1 MGNNKEEIFINEALS
16 ILKNIFKEKGYYE
29 KCLLEGKNYLFSYK
43 EKIFNITIPLI
54 IKHNSKFFLI
64 ADYKPQENLTFSER
78 GIIALARV
86 LFNPPPYFALITN
99 LKDFV
104 LIDIYTQKKKK
115 GGKEIIPEFLELKN
129 YEPKITKNFN
139 IEIEKKILAIYLS
152 GG

>member
-1 MGNNKEEIFINEALS
+1 MGNSKEEILVNEALS

-29 KCLLEGKNYLFSYK
+29 NCFFEERNYLFSYK
-43 EKIFNITIPLI
+43 EKTFNIFIPLI
-54 IKHNSKFFLI
+54 IRHNSKLLLI
-64 ADYKPQENLTFSER
+64 ADYKPQENLTLSER

-86 LFNPPPYFALITN
+86 LFDPPPYFALITN

-104 LIDIYTQKKKK
+104 LINIYTQKREK
-115 GGKEIIPEFLELKN
+115 GGKEIIPEFSKLKSYKPELIKS
-129 YEPKITKNFN
+129 FN